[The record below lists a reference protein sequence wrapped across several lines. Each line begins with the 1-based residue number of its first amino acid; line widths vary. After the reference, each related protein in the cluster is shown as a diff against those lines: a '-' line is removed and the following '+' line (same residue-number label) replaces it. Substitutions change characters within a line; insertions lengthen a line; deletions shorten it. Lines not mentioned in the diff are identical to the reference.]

1 MQGTVWSH
9 CRSLSIYLIQ
19 WKQCFKEAD
28 GVMVQGSLEVG
39 KAGDKGWNQ
48 AKKRNPGMVSWGLDE
63 MQPPCEKEKGEK
75 RNAYK

>member
-1 MQGTVWSH
+1 M
-9 CRSLSIYLIQ
+9 
-19 WKQCFKEAD
+19 
-28 GVMVQGSLEVG
+28 MVQGLLEVG